1 MNFFSKGKKLKSH
14 SKRASRFAGT
24 WYKNDPA
31 ALRLEIEAN
40 LEQAQIDSAGHLK
53 DTDNTHLQAIISPH
67 AGFMYSG
74 KTAAFSF
81 CKVATS
87 KNEIKRLFLL
97 GPSHYVNLN
106 GIALCSFDA
115 YQTPLGDIPLERKTI
130 EYLSGSNHFQI
141 DDNIHERE
149 HSLELQT
156 PYIRHVL
163 GEIPMIPLVVGSF
176 SDESHIR
183 SCSKQISDILQPGDF
198 FVVSSDFTHFGPRYD
213 YVPFYNDI
221 KANIEKLDIKAFSLI
236 ENLDLKEFIQFQ
248 KETDCTI
255 CGFNPICLLLATLP
269 KHSKGELLHYET
281 SRDSAKLE
289 DELNSVSYLA
299 IAFNGNAYSNSLDE
313 SDKQTLLRLA
323 RFTAEFF
330 CETQRK
336 PSLDQLPEDIILSD
350 NVKKDMGVF
359 VTLFLKNAAPQE
371 ENLRGCIGYIM
382 PMMPLYQAVIDNAV
396 GACSKDH
403 RFNPVHKNELANIR
417 IEISVLTKPVSV
429 SSYREIEIGKHGILL
444 HCQGRQSVFL
454 PHVATEYGWTL
465 EETLNQL
472 ALKAGLKAD
481 AWRKSARFEIF
492 ESVMF
497 EEEH

>member
-1 MNFFSKGKKLKSH
+1 MIFFNKGKK
-14 SKRASRFAGT
+14 SKGNAKRMPRFAGT
-24 WYKNDPA
+24 WYKNDPQ
-31 ALRLEIEAN
+31 ALRLEIESN
-40 LEQAQIDSAGHLK
+40 LAQAKGDSTSPLNVM
-53 DTDNTHLQAIISPH
+53 DSMHLQAVISPH

-74 KTAAFSF
+74 KTAAYSFS
-81 CKVATS
+81 KVAA
-87 KNEIKRLFLL
+87 KRNDIKRLFLL
-97 GPSHYVNLN
+97 GPSHYVNLT

-130 EYLSGSNHFQI
+130 ELLSLASDFQI

-156 PYIRHVL
+156 AYIRHIL

-176 SDESHIR
+176 KDEFHIR
-183 SCSKQISDILQPGDF
+183 ECSKQISDILQPGDF

-213 YVPFYNDI
+213 YVPFYDDI
-221 KANIEKLDIKAFSLI
+221 SANIKTLDTRAFSSIEKLDL
-236 ENLDLKEFIQFQ
+236 EEFIKFEE
-248 KETDCTI
+248 ETSCTI

-269 KHSKGELLHYET
+269 QNSKGELLHYET
-281 SRDSAKLE
+281 SRDSQNSP
-289 DELNSVSYLA
+289 DEMNSVSYLA
-299 IAFNGNAYSNSLDE
+299 ISFQSDESLILTD

-330 CETQRK
+330 CDTNKK
-336 PSLDQLPEDIILSD
+336 PNLDQLPKDLVISD
-350 NVKKDMGVF
+350 NIKKNMGVF
-359 VTLFLKNAAPQE
+359 VTLFLKDPAPGAE
-371 ENLRGCIGYIM
+371 DLRGCIGYIM
-382 PMMPLYQAVIDNAV
+382 PMMPLYQAVIDNAI

-403 RFNPVHKNELANIR
+403 RFLPVHKDELAKIR
-417 IEISVLTKPVSV
+417 IEISVLTNPVSV
-429 SSYREIEIGKHGILL
+429 SSYKEIEIGKHGILL

-454 PHVATEYGWTL
+454 PHVATQYGWTL

-481 AWRKSARFEIF
+481 AWRKNARFEIF